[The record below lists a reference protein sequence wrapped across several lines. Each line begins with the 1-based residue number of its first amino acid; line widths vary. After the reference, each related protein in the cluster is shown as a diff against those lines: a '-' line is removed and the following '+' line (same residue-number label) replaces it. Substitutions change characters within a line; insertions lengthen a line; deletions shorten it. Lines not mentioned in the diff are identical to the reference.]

1 VDGHTRRSAPELFS
15 AAQSSGLCPGA
26 RTTFARSL
34 DLDNCTGGFVVVG
47 GGIKEDAADGAGG
60 PGIRGAGAGSGGGA
74 IRVDDEV
81 CRDEDAEAAE
91 MRWALSMAGKA
102 GGESSSGVWMD
113 KEGFVGVV
121 GDSSST
127 SAAAGLLCGTER
139 VGNHERR

>member
-1 VDGHTRRSAPELFS
+1 
-15 AAQSSGLCPGA
+15 
-26 RTTFARSL
+26 
-34 DLDNCTGGFVVVG
+34 VVG